1 MLKKEMLSLAEKEL
15 KRADYA
21 YKHNYKRPGITT
33 EERINLLNKIY
44 YRRVILHLIEMHTEE
59 DFYEIGQT

>member
-1 MLKKEMLSLAEKEL
+1 MLKKQMLAFAEKEL
-15 KRADYA
+15 KKADYA
-21 YKHNYKRPGITT
+21 YKHNYRRTGISTQ
-33 EERINLLNKIY
+33 ERINLLSKVY